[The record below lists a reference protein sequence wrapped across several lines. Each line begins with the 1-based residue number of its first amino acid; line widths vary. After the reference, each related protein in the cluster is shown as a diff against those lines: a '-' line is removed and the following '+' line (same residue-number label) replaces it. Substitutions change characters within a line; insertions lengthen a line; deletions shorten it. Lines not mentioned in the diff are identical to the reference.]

1 VELHEY
7 PGGAEMFR
15 TSDHFPLGRAYGGI
29 DATPAPASEVRPFGL
44 TLAVQPRV
52 SIRFDPGE
60 LGYDDV
66 RQIGLIRDGGEMVPL
81 SKHTDG
87 QTSTQTNADGH
98 GGRDSDTDHRED

>member
-1 VELHEY
+1 MESHEY
-7 PGGAEMFR
+7 PTGAVTFP
-15 TSDHFPLGRAYGGI
+15 TSDHFPLGRAYGRI
-29 DATPAPASEVRPFGL
+29 DATPAPPSEVRPFGL
-44 TLAVQPRV
+44 TLAVHPRT
-52 SIRFDPGE
+52 SIRFDPAE

-87 QTSTQTNADGH
+87 TTNTQTDADGH